1 MLQGIKCSDP
11 VQLADNLH
19 RQIDKV
25 ILIILQGI
33 ITKKI
38 LISYYIYLQ
47 YMMTNSN
54 KRKRLMSVISFLKST
69 LSHLLK
75 HAYSMLWLW
84 AL

>member
-1 MLQGIKCSDP
+1 MVGYNHIKYHCMLQGIKSSDP

-38 LISYYIYLQ
+38 LISYYIYLK

-54 KRKRLMSVISFLKST
+54 KRER
-69 LSHLLK
+69 
-75 HAYSMLWLW
+75 
-84 AL
+84 